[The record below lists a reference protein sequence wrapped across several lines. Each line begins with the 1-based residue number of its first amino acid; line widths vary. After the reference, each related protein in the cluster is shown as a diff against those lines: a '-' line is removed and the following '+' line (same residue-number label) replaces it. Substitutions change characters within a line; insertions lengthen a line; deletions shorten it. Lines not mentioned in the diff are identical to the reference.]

1 MSQSETVMRRLLS
14 VILTV
19 FSLISAINAESKG
32 YELFSEQV
40 KTDYP
45 SVAYDFLERY
55 LYEVDSLERK
65 GDFVEQKMSDDK
77 FYFISGETSDVA
89 KINAGMKFELKKS
102 AAKYYEVAWYD
113 SLDSEVLRVA
123 FPMDFELI
131 LGKPKAEMEK
141 EFKNALKDST
151 EYKAE
156 LPDEQ
161 NIEQLDS
168 IVYRSKYVKNYYLES
183 LNNAK
188 YYYNDSVSGYVPIF
202 TEKDKWHSA
211 INLLLGAISDVEGY
225 KIRVEQS
232 LYGYK
237 KETYTITLCEWLNYC
252 RRMRLETYMS
262 IEEEREDGLK
272 ALLIAESE
280 DLGFNHM
287 FYLVILSDFV
297 SNRDVKI
304 KAKVNA
310 YIPTQNVKDL
320 YQKYV
325 EREKKQ
331 IDFER

>member
-45 SVAYDFLERY
+45 SVVYDFLERY
-55 LYEVDSLERK
+55 LYEVDSLARN

-131 LGKPKAEMEK
+131 LGKPKAEIEK

-168 IVYRSKYVKNYYLES
+168 IVYRSKDVKNYYLES

-202 TEKDKWHSA
+202 AEKDRWHSA
-211 INLLLGAISDVEGY
+211 INLFLGAISDVEGY
-225 KIRVEQS
+225 KIHVEHFS
-232 LYGYK
+232 Y
-237 KETYTITLCEWLNYC
+237 
-252 RRMRLETYMS
+252 R
-262 IEEEREDGLK
+262 
-272 ALLIAESE
+272 
-280 DLGFNHM
+280 
-287 FYLVILSDFV
+287 
-297 SNRDVKI
+297 
-304 KAKVNA
+304 
-310 YIPTQNVKDL
+310 
-320 YQKYV
+320 
-325 EREKKQ
+325 
-331 IDFER
+331 

>member
-1 MSQSETVMRRLLS
+1 MRRLKSL
-14 VILTV
+14 ILTI
-19 FSLISAINAESKG
+19 FFLISAFKAESKG

-45 SVAYDFLERY
+45 SVVYDFLERY
-55 LYEVDSLERK
+55 LYEVDSLDRK
-65 GDFVEQKMSDDK
+65 ENLVEQKMRDDK
-77 FYFISGETSDVA
+77 VYFISGEVRDAA
-89 KINAGMKFELKKS
+89 KINLGMKFEMKKS
-102 AAKYYEVAWYD
+102 SAKYYEVAWYD
-113 SLDSEVLRVA
+113 SIDSEVLRVA

-131 LGKPKAEMEK
+131 LGKPKAEIEK

-168 IVYRSKYVKNYYLES
+168 IVYRSKDVKNYYLES

-188 YYYNDSVSGYVPIF
+188 YYYNDSVGGYAPIF
-202 TEKDKWHSA
+202 TEKDRWHSA
-211 INLLLGAISDVEGY
+211 INLFLGAISDVEGY
-225 KIRVEQS
+225 KIHVEQS
-232 LYGYK
+232 LYGFN
-237 KETYTITLCEWLNYC
+237 KETYTITLGEWLNYC

-287 FYLVILSDFV
+287 LYLLIPADFV
-297 SNRDVKI
+297 SNRGVKV
-304 KAKVNA
+304 KAKLNA

-320 YQKYV
+320 YQKHV

-331 IDFER
+331 IDFE